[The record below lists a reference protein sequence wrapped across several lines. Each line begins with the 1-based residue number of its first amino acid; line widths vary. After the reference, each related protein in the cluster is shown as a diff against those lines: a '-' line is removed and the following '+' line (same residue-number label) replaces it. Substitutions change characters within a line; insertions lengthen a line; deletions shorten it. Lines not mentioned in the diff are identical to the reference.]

1 MQKSETDAVLFGRD
15 SNSDANVLPSSGQVP
30 ISQGDQ
36 TNEQFNSK
44 DYIWWGSSKRKS
56 NPPQRLDPS
65 NYSQV

>member
-15 SNSDANVLPSSGQVP
+15 SNSDALLPSGEVP

-36 TNEQFNSK
+36 TNEQLNSK

-65 NYSQV
+65 NNSQV

>member
-15 SNSDANVLPSSGQVP
+15 SNSDALLPSSDEVP
-30 ISQGDQ
+30 ISQGYQ
-36 TNEQFNSK
+36 TNEQLNSK